1 MRETPRP
8 RVTGGDTGS
17 EPPQPRPGRAFA
29 RTPGAYG
36 SGTPHRSDG
45 RPPQTP
51 RGARQ
56 PGQLG
61 RLGTTPPV
69 PGRPTTCLLIGI
81 ALGLL
86 FALFTWQVATGGPL
100 RRLDERAGRALADG
114 PLPKGLAELLADLG
128 NIAVAVPILALTAAY
143 TAWRTSRTNAAT
155 GRAPRTDPTP
165 WWPPPLTAV
174 VTMMAVPVLVIPLKL
189 AVNRAGPPGME
200 GNGYYPSG
208 HTATAAVAYGAAT
221 LLLLPHL
228 ARRATRRTLILICI
242 LLNLGVGYGLI
253 RRGYHWP
260 VDVLASWCLSGI
272 LLLVMAVSTARY
284 GRGPADTGAPQPK

>member
-1 MRETPRP
+1 M
-8 RVTGGDTGS
+8 
-17 EPPQPRPGRAFA
+17 
-29 RTPGAYG
+29 
-36 SGTPHRSDG
+36 
-45 RPPQTP
+45 
-51 RGARQ
+51 RQ

-69 PGRPTTCLLIGI
+69 PGRPTTCLLLGL

-86 FALFTWQVATGGPL
+86 FALFTWQVAAEGPL

-114 PLPKGLAELLADLG
+114 PLPDGLAELLADLG
-128 NIAVAVPILALTAAY
+128 NMTVAVPILALTAAY
-143 TAWRTSRTNAAT
+143 TAWRTSRTDA
-155 GRAPRTDPTP
+155 TP

-174 VTMMAVPVLVIPLKL
+174 VTMMAVPVLVVPLKL
-189 AVNRAGPPGME
+189 AVNRTGPPGME

-208 HTATAAVAYGAAT
+208 HTATAAVAYGAAV

-228 ARRATRRTLILICI
+228 TRPTTRRTLILTCT

-253 RRGYHWP
+253 HRGYHWP

-284 GRGPADTGAPQPK
+284 GRGSAAD